1 MKAFFDTATPF
12 IILLFTVFSSI
23 FAWLYRLIEKRIDS
37 SVEEIKHLEV
47 ELNRFKDLNNAN
59 RETIVKLQAQVE
71 MIKDNQEK
79 GFLTI
84 EKLIV
89 EKIGNLEKLFTE
101 KLKNKT

>member
-1 MKAFFDTATPF
+1 MRAFFDTATPF

-37 SVEEIKHLEV
+37 SVEEIKNLEV
-47 ELNRFKDLNNAN
+47 ELNRFKDLNNSN

-79 GFLTI
+79 GFLNI